1 VVVTPAGSDAPVVLE
16 RGRAAFVPASTE
28 RYALAAENTAG
39 ERASLYRAT
48 VNLT

>member
-1 VVVTPAGSDAPVVLE
+1 VVLAQ
-16 RGRAAFVPASTE
+16 GCSAFVPASTE
-28 RYALAAENTAG
+28 RYALTAENTAG